1 MRSCLTALLIGAAF
15 VALFPME
22 EARAEDADS
31 SAVSAPAGK
40 SPDSWR
46 FEIAP
51 YFIAASMSG
60 DVGVKGLSQG
70 VTVSFSNILDNL
82 DFGAMGYASAGKGAW
97 TLMLDVIYMKLK
109 KNGTVGI
116 QGATPTQSELEQT
129 VVESMISYRVPTEQ
143 NVDVYAGV
151 RYYDLGVSLAVDDST
166 VLSPS
171 QSWADP
177 IVGLRARWDFGNKPT
192 GWSAIFV
199 GDVGGFGIGSEI
211 SYQIFPAAGY
221 RFSRVVSAFLGYRY
235 IYVDYLNSDDEF
247 LYDMG
252 TGGPMAG
259 VGFTF

>member
-1 MRSCLTALLIGAAF
+1 MRFCLITVLVLVLLPLGVAWGA
-15 VALFPME
+15 E
-22 EARAEDADS
+22 ADS
-31 SAVSAPAGK
+31 VAAPPAAMK

-51 YFIAASMSG
+51 YFMAASMAG
-60 DVGVKGLSQG
+60 DVGAKGLSQG

-82 DFGAMGYASAGKGAW
+82 DFGAMGYASAGKGDW

-109 KNGTVGI
+109 KTGTLGV
-116 QGATPTQSELEQT
+116 QGSIPTGSELEQT
-129 VVESMISYRVPTEQ
+129 VVEGMISYRVPTEHDV
-143 NVDVYAGV
+143 NVYAGV
-151 RYYDLGVSLAVDDST
+151 RYYDLGFSLAVDDST
-166 VLSPS
+166 VLSPD

-177 IVGLRARWDFGNKPT
+177 IIGLRARWDFGKKPT

-235 IYVDYLNSDDEF
+235 IYVDYQKSEDGF

-252 TGGPMAG
+252 TGGPTAG